1 MRMRNVT
8 VIAISLATATGCMHG
23 QKQADRQHPSGAA
36 EVDSNVAPPTAPEQV
51 AQATTPPEAQHPL
64 NHVER
69 ADKLIGEGVL
79 TSDHLRAGKIEDFVV
94 DQGSG
99 QILYA
104 IVGIGGVLG
113 VGETRVAVPPGL
125 FIEARNG
132 MVQIKDD
139 KHKLTGAPQIPKAA
153 DQVDAKYLS
162 NVYGY
167 FGQPATW
174 AGTSSSAQA
183 PTQNARKVSEIMG
196 MKIVNSAHQDIG
208 KVETVVL
215 DVPGGLELY
224 VVLFPCTEM
233 NLGNTYYA
241 IPPKAL
247 TLSPDQKGLV
257 SDLSREKL
265 ASAPHFAKDDL
276 SELSNSAWARK
287 DYQYFGQAFPTGGLV
302 PTGRTG
308 DTTTNVYPKQK

>member
-1 MRMRNVT
+1 MKMRNVT
-8 VIAISLATATGCMHG
+8 VIAISLATTTGCMHG
-23 QKQADRQHPSGAA
+23 QKQADRRQPAGAV
-36 EVDSNVAPPTAPEQV
+36 EIDSNV
-51 AQATTPPEAQHPL
+51 AQATTTPEVARPTAPQEAEHPL

-69 ADKLIGEGVL
+69 GDKLIGEGVL
-79 TSDHLRAGKIEDFVV
+79 ASDILRTGKIEDFVV

-113 VGETRVAVPPGL
+113 VGETRLAVPPGV
-125 FIEARNG
+125 FSDAKPG
-132 MVQIKDD
+132 MVQTTVD
-139 KHKLTGAPQIPKAA
+139 KPKFTSAPQMPKAA

-162 NVYGY
+162 SVYGY

-174 AGTSSSAQA
+174 QRTSPSPQA
-183 PTQNARKVSEIMG
+183 TFPNARKVSEIMG
-196 MKIVNSAHQDIG
+196 MKVVNSAHQDLG
-208 KVETVVL
+208 KVESVVL

-224 VVLFPCTEM
+224 VVISPSTEM
-233 NLGNTYYA
+233 NLGNNYYA

-247 TLSPDQKGLV
+247 QLSPDQIGLV
-257 SDLSREKL
+257 SDLNHEKL
-265 ASAPHFAKDDL
+265 SNAPHFAKDDW
-276 SELSNSAWARK
+276 SELSNTTWAQK

-308 DTTTNVYPKQK
+308 GNTTKVYPKQK